1 MAQKIRYLGKEE
13 KMKVISCQN
22 ADYAKALEQLYNR
35 PACPRE
41 IETAVAEIVGEV
53 RKDGDPAICRFLK
66 KFDSLDIAPA
76 AFRITEKEFEEAEE
90 KVDQKAKEA
99 IGAALS
105 HIRDFAQHQIA
116 KDWSYSPRPG
126 VILGEKFTP
135 MNRVG
140 CYIPGGTAP
149 LVSTVLHTAGIAAAA
164 GVKEIVAA
172 TPPMKDGSVHA
183 ATLYAL
189 KAAGVKEV
197 YRLGGAYAIAA
208 LAYGTATIPKVE
220 KIVGPGNAYVAAAK
234 KLVYGNVAIDMVAGP
249 SEIMIVA
256 DASANPAFIAADML
270 SQAEHG
276 SGLEQAVLVT
286 DSAELIAKV
295 QKELLRQAET
305 LSRSETVARVI
316 EHGIFFIEAPDIDE
330 ALEIA
335 GNYAPEH
342 IELLFEG
349 AEHRAC
355 DVKAAGAVFLGP
367 WTPEPAGDFTAGP
380 SHVLPT
386 GGTAKFFHGL
396 SANDFLRRSSTIQY
410 TEEALMREVDSIEK
424 FAEMEWLDAHGRSG
438 SIRRKGPR
446 K

>member
-1 MAQKIRYLGKEE
+1 MLRSTALCHPRNTASRCRPLICGE
-13 KMKVISCQN
+13 KG
-22 ADYAKALEQLYNR
+22 LYQ
-35 PACPRE
+35 
-41 IETAVAEIVGEV
+41 G
-53 RKDGDPAICRFLK
+53 RFT
-66 KFDSLDIAPA
+66 S
-76 AFRITEKEFEEAEE
+76 
-90 KVDQKAKEA
+90 
-99 IGAALS
+99 G
-105 HIRDFAQHQIA
+105 QIA
-116 KDWSYSPRPG
+116 G
-126 VILGEKFTP
+126 
-135 MNRVG
+135 
-140 CYIPGGTAP
+140 
-149 LVSTVLHTAGIAAAA
+149 
-164 GVKEIVAA
+164 
-172 TPPMKDGSVHA
+172 
-183 ATLYAL
+183 
-189 KAAGVKEV
+189 
-197 YRLGGAYAIAA
+197 
-208 LAYGTATIPKVE
+208 E
-220 KIVGPGNAYVAAAK
+220 KIV
-234 KLVYGNVAIDMVAGP
+234 
-249 SEIMIVA
+249 
-256 DASANPAFIAADML
+256 
-270 SQAEHG
+270 
-276 SGLEQAVLVT
+276 
-286 DSAELIAKV
+286 
-295 QKELLRQAET
+295 ELLRQAET

>member
-1 MAQKIRYLGKEE
+1 
-13 KMKVISCQN
+13 MKLISYRN
-22 ADYAKALEQLYNR
+22 ADCAEALRQLYNR

-53 RKDGDPAICRFLK
+53 RRDGDRAICGFLK
-66 KFDSLDIAPA
+66 KFDSLDIPPA
-76 AFRITEKEFEEAEE
+76 SFRITEKEFEEAEE
-90 KVDQKAKEA
+90 KVDRKAKEA
-99 IGAALS
+99 ISEALA
-105 HIRDFAQHQIA
+105 HIRDFALHQIA

-126 VILGEKFTP
+126 VVLGEKFTP
-135 MNRVG
+135 MDRVG

-149 LVSTVLHTAGIAAAA
+149 LVSTVLHTAGIASAA
-164 GVKEIVAA
+164 GVREIVAA
-172 TPPMKDGSVHA
+172 TPSMKDGSVHA

-189 KAAGVKEV
+189 RTAGVKEV

-208 LAYGTATIPKVE
+208 LAYGTETVPKVE

-234 KLVYGNVAIDMVAGP
+234 KLVYGSVAIDMVAGP

-256 DASANPAFIAADML
+256 DASADPAFIAADML

-286 DSAELIAKV
+286 DCAELIGKV
-295 QKELLRQAET
+295 RTELLRQAET

-316 EHGIFFIEAPDIDE
+316 EHGVFFIEAPDIGE
-330 ALEIA
+330 ALKIA

-342 IELLFEG
+342 IELMFEG
-349 AEHRAC
+349 AEKRAC

-396 SANDFLRRSSTIQY
+396 SANDFLRRSSTIRY
-410 TEEALMREVDSIEK
+410 TREALMREVDFIEK
-424 FAEMEWLDAHGRSG
+424 FAELEWLDAHGRSG
-438 SIRRKGPR
+438 SIRRTGVR

>member
-66 KFDSLDIAPA
+66 KFDSLDISPA

-126 VILGEKFTP
+126 VVLGEKFTP

-286 DSAELIAKV
+286 DCAELIVKV
-295 QKELLRQAET
+295 KTELLRQAET

>member
-220 KIVGPGNAYVAAAK
+220 KRLRGG
-234 KLVYGNVAIDMVAGP
+234 GEETG
-249 SEIMIVA
+249 
-256 DASANPAFIAADML
+256 
-270 SQAEHG
+270 
-276 SGLEQAVLVT
+276 
-286 DSAELIAKV
+286 
-295 QKELLRQAET
+295 LRQCCH
-305 LSRSETVARVI
+305 R
-316 EHGIFFIEAPDIDE
+316 HG
-330 ALEIA
+330 
-335 GNYAPEH
+335 G
-342 IELLFEG
+342 
-349 AEHRAC
+349 
-355 DVKAAGAVFLGP
+355 GAV
-367 WTPEPAGDFTAGP
+367 
-380 SHVLPT
+380 
-386 GGTAKFFHGL
+386 
-396 SANDFLRRSSTIQY
+396 
-410 TEEALMREVDSIEK
+410 
-424 FAEMEWLDAHGRSG
+424 
-438 SIRRKGPR
+438 
-446 K
+446 